1 MAMISRGRLGDGY
14 DAPAVGERVSRI
26 AESTDLVVEEIVAGR
41 FDIPVDYLQDH
52 DEWVLLVAGAAV
64 LEVDGEPLR
73 LAPSDWAMLPA
84 GTPHRLVSSEP
95 GTHWL
100 TISGRHRTTDATPP
114 RSAS

>member
-26 AESTDLVVEEIVAGR
+26 AESHDLVVEEIVAGR
-41 FDIPVDYLQDH
+41 FDVPVDYLQDH
-52 DEWVLLVAGAAV
+52 DEWVLLVAGAAL

-95 GTHWL
+95 GTHWV
-100 TISGRHRTTDATPP
+100 TISGRDRKV
-114 RSAS
+114 ASTEQRADP

>member
-14 DAPAVGERVSRI
+14 NAPAVGERVNTIS
-26 AESTDLVVEEIVAGR
+26 ESQDLLVEEIVAGR

-52 DEWVLLVAGAAV
+52 DEWVLLLSGAAV
-64 LEVDGEPLR
+64 LEVDGEPLH

-84 GTPHRLVSSEP
+84 GTPHRLVSSEA

-100 TISGRHRTTDATPP
+100 TISSRRGTGSSDVQRTTG
-114 RSAS
+114 